1 MTDPVIAARRLAFA
15 YPRQAPLF
23 HDVSFT
29 LAPGEILTLLGPN
42 GVGKSTLLACL
53 TGRLTASAGEVTVTG
68 QPLPQITTRELA
80 RQLALVPQD
89 YRSGADLTV
98 EEFVLTGRAPY
109 HLPFSGPSR
118 EDYRLVSA
126 ELARLDLLPLAH
138 RKLRQLSGGQ
148 AQLVAIARALVQHPR
163 CLLLDEPMAA
173 LDLGR
178 QQALLTLLLK
188 LRQRGVAIIITT
200 HLPNHALILGGQT
213 GLFFPDGHFTVG
225 ASKQVMTGAN
235 LSTLYQTNL
244 KVFFAAALG
253 RWICEPTS

>member
-1 MTDPVIAARRLAFA
+1 MRYRNRDRPPA
-15 YPRQAPLF
+15 
-23 HDVSFT
+23 
-29 LAPGEILTLLGPN
+29 LLG
-42 GVGKSTLLACL
+42 VGAVLLLTVALLAVL
-53 TGRLTASAGEVTVTG
+53 GRVR
-68 QPLPQITTRELA
+68 I
-80 RQLALVPQD
+80 
-89 YRSGADLTV
+89 
-98 EEFVLTGRAPY
+98 
-109 HLPFSGPSR
+109 
-118 EDYRLVSA
+118 
-126 ELARLDLLPLAH
+126 
-138 RKLRQLSGGQ
+138 LR
-148 AQLVAIARALVQHPR
+148 
-163 CLLLDEPMAA
+163 AA